1 MLHKIMVVDDDPSVR
16 FAVEA
21 VLEAADLSAV
31 SVPSGEACIDKV
43 QAGFRGLILMDV
55 MMPNLDG
62 FQTVAGLLDRGLMNG
77 NLVCML
83 TAVQD
88 PGCEM
93 EPVKDCI
100 LDYVR
105 KPFAPDSLVSTVYQH
120 LAFLA

>member
-1 MLHKIMVVDDDPSVR
+1 MEQRIMVVDDDPSVR

-21 VLEAADLSAV
+21 VLEAADLPAESA
-31 SVPSGEACIDKV
+31 PSGLHCIRKV
-43 QAGFRGLILMDV
+43 EQGFRGLILMDV
-55 MMPNLDG
+55 MMPEMDG
-62 FQTVAGLLDRGLMNG
+62 FQTVQRLIDRRLIEG
-77 NLVCML
+77 NLICML

-105 KPFAPDSLVSTVYQH
+105 KPFRPDSLVSTVYQH
-120 LAFLA
+120 LAYLV